1 VSAHSLRVS
10 AAVNVPRLTVQEF
23 LWRPRPMS
31 SSFEVNFGPRCEA
44 LGPLSELH
52 ADLVRLATLVFLVDR
67 TAPRPRTWVREL
79 ELTVPVSDEELWSSN
94 AVRLED
100 LLAFL
105 SGDDWR
111 LVFER
116 RRMPRAEPSPE
127 LDSDAAVCLLSGGG
141 DSLAGA
147 VLFAEREG
155 QPALVSHSDFNIV
168 SGAQNRLITALRAL
182 WDQPL
187 DYQRL
192 RLGRIEHQ
200 LGTGDEFP
208 KEGTSRSRS
217 FLFIALGL
225 AAAAGRGG
233 RLIMPENGFAS
244 LNVPFSGER
253 RGALSTRTTHP
264 GFLRGLE
271 AVLNAM
277 GVSASIENPIATMTK
292 GQVFAAVAGLL
303 GNDDASKL
311 LSTTYSCAKP
321 VAFRRGLPPG
331 THCGLCYGCLVR
343 RAAFAASGVRDR
355 TNYIDQELTG
365 ARRNAYLTPTVL
377 STYNATRYA
386 IAKGVSEVDIV
397 ALGLPD
403 SLAISDA
410 TALARA
416 GLAELAQVH
425 IA

>member
-1 VSAHSLRVS
+1 
-10 AAVNVPRLTVQEF
+10 
-23 LWRPRPMS
+23 MS
-31 SSFEVNFGPRCEA
+31 SSFDVNFGPRCED
-44 LGPLSELH
+44 LGPRSEAH
-52 ADLVRLATLVFLVDR
+52 ADLIRLATLVFLVDR

-79 ELTVPVSDEELWSSN
+79 ELTVPVSNDDLWNSN
-94 AVRLED
+94 AAALED

-116 RRMPRAEPSPE
+116 RRMPRAGPDPE
-127 LDSDAAVCLLSGGG
+127 IESDAAVCLLSGGA

-147 VLFAEREG
+147 ILFAQREG

-168 SGAQNRLITALRAL
+168 SGAQNRLIHALRAL
-182 WDQPL
+182 WGQPL

-208 KEGTSRSRS
+208 KEGSSRSRS

-264 GFLRGLE
+264 GFLLGLE
-271 AVLNAM
+271 EVLNAM
-277 GVSASIENPIATMTK
+277 GVAASIENPIATLSK
-292 GQVFAAVAGLL
+292 GQVFTAVAGVL
-303 GNDDASKL
+303 GDDDASKL
-311 LSTTYSCAKP
+311 LSKTYSCAKP

-355 TNYIDQELTG
+355 TAYIDRELTG
-365 ARRNAYLTPTVL
+365 ARRVAYLTPTVL
-377 STYNATRYA
+377 STYNATRSA
-386 IAKGVSEVDIV
+386 IAAGVSEADIV
-397 ALGLPD
+397 TLGLPD
-403 SLAISDA
+403 SVAVSDA
-410 TALARA
+410 VALARL
-416 GLAELAQVH
+416 GLSELAQVQ
-425 IA
+425 IP